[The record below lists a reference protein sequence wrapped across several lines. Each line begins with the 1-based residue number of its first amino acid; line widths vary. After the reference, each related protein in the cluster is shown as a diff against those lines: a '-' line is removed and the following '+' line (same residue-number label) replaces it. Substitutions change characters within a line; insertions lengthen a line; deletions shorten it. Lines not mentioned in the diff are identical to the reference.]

1 VTNVAVDVDKAALAI
16 ESLLQALG
24 VDEGEHTA
32 NTPARVARAWAD
44 AVAGYE
50 TDPAVHLDRVFPSP
64 DDPGLI
70 VVSGIRVLS
79 RCAHHLLPIVGYATV
94 AYRGSPGTP
103 IVGLSKLARVV
114 EGFARRLQIQ
124 ERLGYQVAYTVC
136 TKLRVDGAA
145 CVITAEHGCMTLRG
159 VQQPGARTTTVAAV
173 GTWHQGGLY
182 ERSDLEQVMH
192 EHHACQ
198 LSH

>member
-1 VTNVAVDVDKAALAI
+1 MSVAVDVDKAALAV

-32 NTPARVARAWAD
+32 DTPMRVARAWAD

-50 TDPAVHLDRVFPSP
+50 LNPARHLDRVFPSP
-64 DDPGLI
+64 EDPGLV

-79 RCAHHLLPIVGYATV
+79 RCAHHMLPIVGHATV
-94 AYRGSPGTP
+94 AYRGAAGTP

-114 EGFARRLQIQ
+114 EDFSRRLQVQ
-124 ERLGYQVAYTVC
+124 ERLGYQVAATVRAS
-136 TKLRVDGAA
+136 LHAVGAA

-159 VQQPGARTTTVAAV
+159 VRQGGALTTTVAAV
-173 GTWHQGGLY
+173 GCWEGPND
-182 ERSDLEQVMH
+182 DLPQVMH
-192 EHHACQ
+192 EHRA
-198 LSH
+198 SRS